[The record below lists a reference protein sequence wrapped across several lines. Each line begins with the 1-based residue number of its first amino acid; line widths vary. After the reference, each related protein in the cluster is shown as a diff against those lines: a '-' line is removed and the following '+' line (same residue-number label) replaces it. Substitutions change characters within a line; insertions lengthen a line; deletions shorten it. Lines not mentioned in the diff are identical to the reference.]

1 MYKYFH
7 TRSHLLAPMDDLE
20 RALEDLVAADAV
32 KSRGEEKHEDEE
44 GRKSER
50 ERKRREA
57 EEGRKKER
65 ERKKEKGHWRSAKA
79 KNKSRKLDA
88 VETALKGIE
97 KSTAHCCLKPFL
109 LLCCTLFL
117 CVRA

>member
-7 TRSHLLAPMDDLE
+7 TRSHLLSPMDDFE

-32 KSRGEEKHEDEE
+32 KSGGEETNEDEE

-57 EEGRKKER
+57 EERQKER
-65 ERKKEKGHWRSAKA
+65 ERTLEVCQGKE
-79 KNKSRKLDA
+79 
-88 VETALKGIE
+88 
-97 KSTAHCCLKPFL
+97 
-109 LLCCTLFL
+109 
-117 CVRA
+117 